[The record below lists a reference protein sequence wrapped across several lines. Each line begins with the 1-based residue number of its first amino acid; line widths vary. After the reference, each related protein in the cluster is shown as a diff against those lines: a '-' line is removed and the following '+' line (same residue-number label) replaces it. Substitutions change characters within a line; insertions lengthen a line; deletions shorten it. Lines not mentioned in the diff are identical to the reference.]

1 MMDIVDRRSVLAS
14 GVLLAAVGPAGNA
27 ATAAQPPVAAPA
39 LVHVFSITV
48 LIGAPQELGLVDGAR
63 KRVIPITGGTVR
75 GPRLAGKVLPGGADW
90 QTIRS
95 DGIAD
100 IRARYTLQADDG
112 ALISVTNPGYRR
124 GPAEVLARIAR
135 GETVDPALYYFR
147 TSPRFEAAVPG
158 PHAWLTSS
166 VFLCSA
172 ARDAERVELDIFEV
186 Q

>member
-14 GVLLAAVGPAGNA
+14 GVLLAAVGRAGNA

-48 LIGAPQELGLVDGAR
+48 RIGAPQELGLVDGAR

-75 GPRLAGKVLPGGADW
+75 GPRLAGTVLPGGADW

-95 DGIAD
+95 DGVAD
-100 IRARYTLQADDG
+100 IWARYTLQAVDG
-112 ALISVTNPGYRR
+112 ALISVTDPGYRR

-147 TSPRFEAAVPG
+147 TSPRFEAAVLG

-172 ARDAERVELDIFEV
+172 ARYAERVELDIFEV